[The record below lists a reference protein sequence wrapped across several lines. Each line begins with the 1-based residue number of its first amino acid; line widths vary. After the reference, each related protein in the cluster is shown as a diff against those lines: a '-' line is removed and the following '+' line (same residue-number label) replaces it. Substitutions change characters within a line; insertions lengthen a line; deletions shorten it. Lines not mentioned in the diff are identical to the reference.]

1 MKEYFEIVDVQS
13 RLVKD
18 LKGNDTIEVEVTLD
32 DGTVGRACVSAQ
44 MVDGRE
50 PEIAADNV
58 NTEIEEALLGINA
71 LEQNYVDELLM
82 EIDGEDGKRLG
93 TNATLGASLAC
104 CKAAAEATGISLY
117 NYIGGVNAK
126 KIPEILDESEI
137 RRGMKWYPTLT
148 AMLDDLSTGKYEIL
162 CAGKTE
168 ETIMA
173 HVAVAV
179 GAKKLVCTPVIKNEI
194 ARIVEEING

>member
-1 MKEYFEIVDVQS
+1 MKEYFEIVDVLG
-13 RLVKD
+13 RIVKD

-44 MVDGRE
+44 MVDRKDVQL
-50 PEIAADNV
+50 AAENV
-58 NTEIEEALLGINA
+58 NTEIQEALMGLNA
-71 LEQNYVDELLM
+71 LDQGYIDELLM

-104 CKAAAEATGISLY
+104 CKAASAATGISLY
-117 NYIGGVNAK
+117 NYIGGVNARK
-126 KIPEILDESEI
+126 LPEILDESEE

-148 AMLDDLSTGKYEIL
+148 RMLEDMAGGKYEIL

-179 GAKKLVCTPVIKNEI
+179 GAKKLVCTPVAKNEL
-194 ARIVEEING
+194 ARIAEELS